1 MSAARCVIPIGSFF
15 GHVLVLE
22 NDGYA
27 DPVLKYIK
35 PKPST
40 IPTQL
45 KALNSLYEDVHC
57 RYSLA
62 SSKLA
67 ELLDPLFN
75 SDISNVAHMQ
85 AYLNKNSECHCAST
99 STTGNHNNNTSNSG
113 TDNSHGNNV
122 DQTRILTV
130 YEECITFQHQLNVI
144 QNVIQRL
151 DAANI
156 NVDRSLGGG
165 DKSHLAGTTLATISS
180 DKLRVLS
187 ECLVEILLHFIIEY
201 GVKNVL
207 SLHSMFNLKTCTTLF
222 NTLVVSGDNNMQ
234 LATCSLLVRMC
245 CFQQWWGEFLAS
257 TFTRLYSSQ
266 NTKIFPQ
273 DRYKI
278 DYISLHI

>member
-35 PKPST
+35 PKTST
-40 IPTQL
+40 IPVQL

-62 SSKLA
+62 NSKLA

-85 AYLNKNSECHCAST
+85 AYLNKNCELGAAG
-99 STTGNHNNNTSNSG
+99 TGNSGSGANNMNNNNNNSSNS
-113 TDNSHGNNV
+113 DNGSGNV
-122 DQTRILTV
+122 DQSRILNV

-151 DAANI
+151 EAANI
-156 NVDRSLGGG
+156 SIDRQLSDRSR
-165 DKSHLAGTTLATISS
+165 SAGSTLVNISS

-187 ECLVEILLHFIIEY
+187 ECLVEVLLHFIIEY

-207 SLHSMFNLKTCTTLF
+207 ALHSMFNLKTCTALF

-273 DRYKI
+273 DR
-278 DYISLHI
+278 

>member
-1 MSAARCVIPIGSFF
+1 M
-15 GHVLVLE
+15 LE

-85 AYLNKNSECHCAST
+85 AYLNKNSECHCT
-99 STTGNHNNNTSNSG
+99 STGTNTSHTNNNTSNNA
-113 TDNSHGNNV
+113 TDNSHGGNNV
-122 DQTRILTV
+122 DQSRILNV

-156 NVDRSLGGG
+156 CIDRPLGGAAK

-187 ECLVEILLHFIIEY
+187 ECLIEVLLHFIIEY

-207 SLHSMFNLKTCTTLF
+207 SLHSMFNLKTCTILF

-273 DRYKI
+273 DRYV
-278 DYISLHI
+278 L